1 MRRTLTISFVALV
14 LVFGATACGE
24 EGADQQ
30 VEELQQQVEEQQQQI
45 EEQQQRIQELEESI
59 PPGAIPTPE
68 EPTTQSRT
76 ERTQ

>member
-30 VEELQQQVEEQQQQI
+30 VEELQQQVEEQQQ
-45 EEQQQRIQELEESI
+45 RIQELEESI